1 MSRPE
6 NPETIVI
13 KNKYYP
19 KGVREIDVWNYYQK
33 VKSKMLNETKNRDL
47 MFMIMVDV
55 NKPIIRR
62 KLYDKFIRLTP
73 QNYDTLITG
82 RTVAIYSAM
91 GATESIGIIDIDINP
106 SDGIRWANQAAFD
119 VYDYV
124 MDSVPLIRS
133 ASIRF
138 TGKTS
143 YHIIC
148 DFQRKMK
155 IDVIRF
161 LLKKFLGDS
170 KLTNKYTI
178 QSKRRAGVPN
188 LDLAP
193 NKFRGN
199 YITLHSLSI
208 LGLQCMDVPY
218 NKILRFDPNYAR
230 IK

>member
-19 KGVREIDVWNYYQK
+19 QGLREIDVWEYYQK
-33 VKSKMLNETKNRDL
+33 VKPKILNETRNRDL

-55 NKPIIRR
+55 NKPIIRK
-62 KLYDKFIRLTP
+62 KLGASTIRLTP
-73 QNYDTLITG
+73 QNYDQIITG
-82 RTVAIYSAM
+82 RTVAIYSTM
-91 GATESIGIIDIDINP
+91 TATEEFGIIDIDIDP
-106 SDGIRWANQAAFD
+106 SDGIRWANKAAFD
-119 VYDYV
+119 VYDFV
-124 MDSVPLIRS
+124 MDHVPLIRS
-133 ASIRF
+133 AVIRF

-155 IDVIRF
+155 IDVVRF
-161 LLKKFLGDS
+161 LLRKFLADS
-170 KLTNKYTI
+170 KLANSYTI

-193 NKFRGN
+193 NKIRGN

-218 NKILRFDPNYAR
+218 NKILRFDPMSAR